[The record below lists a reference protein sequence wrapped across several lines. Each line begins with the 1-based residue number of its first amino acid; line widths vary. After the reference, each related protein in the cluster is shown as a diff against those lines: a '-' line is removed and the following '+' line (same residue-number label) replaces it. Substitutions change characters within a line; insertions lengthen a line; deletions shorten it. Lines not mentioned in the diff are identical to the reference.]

1 MPKRGGE
8 LGFYKTQQQLN
19 PKQEPNFTPTTSNKG
34 ILLEIQQC

>member
-8 LGFYKTQQQLN
+8 LGFSKIQQQLN
-19 PKQEPNFTPTTSNKG
+19 PKQEPKFTPTTSNEG